1 MVKEIVDCIVDAE
14 KTAEE
19 MIAAAREE
27 AKNTLFE
34 AQNAADNMREA
45 SRADNKQT
53 AKALAVKA
61 EKEADIKAAEVYSK
75 GKSEADEAA
84 EKYRRNL
91 GKASD
96 FVVGRC
102 MDGWQ

>member
-61 EKEADIKAAEVYSK
+61 EKEADIKAAE
-75 GKSEADEAA
+75 
-84 EKYRRNL
+84 KYRRNL

-96 FVVGRC
+96 FVVGRFI
-102 MDGWQ
+102 DRWQ